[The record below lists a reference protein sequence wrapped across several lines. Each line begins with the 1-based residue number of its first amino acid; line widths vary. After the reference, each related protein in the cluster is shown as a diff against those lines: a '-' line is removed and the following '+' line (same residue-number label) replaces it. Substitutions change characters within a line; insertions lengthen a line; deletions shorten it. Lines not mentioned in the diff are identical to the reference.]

1 MRTLCLLLFGAAS
14 ALAQPVTFGVRAGVP
29 LTDFFTGVQNQNF
42 TFATNPR
49 KYVIGP
55 SIELRLPF
63 GLGVELDALHR
74 SVEYAGSVG
83 ATVANA
89 SASSWEFPLLA
100 KYRFPTKVV
109 RPFVDAGF
117 AFDTLTGLKQS
128 VATATGLSNSTSGS
142 QNTKGFVLGAGLDI
156 HLLLHFSPEIR
167 YTHWGSS
174 HFVDPVNMVRG
185 SQNQAEF
192 LLGVTF

>member
-1 MRTLCLLLFGAAS
+1 MRTLCLFLFGAA
-14 ALAQPVTFGVRAGVP
+14 AAVAQPITFGVRAGVP

-42 TFATNPR
+42 SFATNPK

-63 GLGVELDALHR
+63 GLGIEFDALHR
-74 SVEYAGSVG
+74 SVEYAGSVA
-83 ATVANA
+83 ATTANA

-117 AFDTLTGLKQS
+117 SFATLTGLKHTIT
-128 VATATGLSNSTSGS
+128 TATGISAPIGGS
-142 QNTKGFVLGAGLDI
+142 QDVKGFVLGGGVDI

-174 HFVDPVNMVRG
+174 QFVDPVNMVRG